1 MKTSM
6 AVNNPTDGPPTH
18 GDAKIG
24 KLQGAIKALN
34 VREKPNMNAKVL
46 YILVEGQSFSYV
58 TTNDPNWLEIIAPA
72 PRERGYA
79 MAKYIVDISG
89 DTS

>member
-6 AVNNPTDGPPTH
+6 SVNNPTDGPPAH
-18 GDAKIG
+18 GDVKTG
-24 KLQGAIKALN
+24 KLQGVIKALN

-46 YILVEGQSFSYV
+46 YILVEGFEFSY
-58 TTNDPNWLEIIAPA
+58 TTTKDPDWVEIIAPA

-79 MAKYIVDISG
+79 MAKYIVEISG

>member
-6 AVNNPTDGPPTH
+6 SVNNPTDGPPMH
-18 GDAKIG
+18 GDIKTG

-34 VREKPNMNAKVL
+34 VREKPDMNAKVL
-46 YILVEGQSFSYV
+46 YILVEGIPFSYK
-58 TTNDPNWLEIIAPA
+58 TTNDPNWLEILAPD

-79 MAKYIVDISG
+79 MAKYIVEISG